1 MSDLG
6 TVPFP
11 FSVLGFLTGA
21 DSFIPADPP
30 GSIEVET
37 VPRGDFGAA
46 RTVNVPNI
54 PSSEGRVVIQLEDF
68 EQ

>member
-21 DSFIPADPP
+21 DLFIPADPP
-30 GSIEVET
+30 SSMVEA

-46 RTVNVPNI
+46 RTVPNI
-54 PSSEGRVVIQLEDF
+54 PSSEGRVVIPLEDF